1 MPSFDVVSEL
11 DKHEVTNAVENAV
24 KELDRRYDLKGKG
37 SFEFKEKDLTVN
49 LTAEADFQ
57 LEAMIEILKLALV
70 KRKIDVQCLEVK
82 DAYASGKLMKQEAV
96 LKEGID
102 KELAKK
108 IVAHIKD
115 AKLKVQAAIQGEQ
128 VRVTGKSV
136 TTCRKPLRH
145 CGARNSA
152 CRCNSTTSATDTS
165 VVWKYCDGGLC
176 RSCRRLRSLIFDLL
190 IVRLRLKCLGKDRSL
205 VALDSSYTAPTRLL
219 RGFYG
224 ASTGLYRA
232 SIWGFYAAPRFLRQ
246 RCRVQ
251 QK

>member
-57 LEAMIEILKLALV
+57 LEAMIEILKLCLV

-82 DAYASGKLMKQEAV
+82 DAFASGKLMKQEAV

-128 VRVTGKSV
+128 VRVTGKK
-136 TTCRKPLRH
+136 RDDLQEAIAALRAKEFGMPLQFNNFR
-145 CGARNSA
+145 
-152 CRCNSTTSATDTS
+152 D
-165 VVWKYCDGGLC
+165 
-176 RSCRRLRSLIFDLL
+176 
-190 IVRLRLKCLGKDRSL
+190 
-205 VALDSSYTAPTRLL
+205 
-219 RGFYG
+219 
-224 ASTGLYRA
+224 
-232 SIWGFYAAPRFLRQ
+232 
-246 RCRVQ
+246 
-251 QK
+251 

>member
-24 KELDRRYDLKGKG
+24 KELDRRYDIKGKG
-37 SFEFKEKDLTVN
+37 SFEFKDKELTVN
-49 LTAEADFQ
+49 LTDEAEFQ

-82 DAYASGKLMKQEAV
+82 DAYASGKVMKQEAV

-128 VRVTGKSV
+128 VRVTGKK
-136 TTCRKPLRH
+136 RDDLQEAIAALRAKEFGMPLQFNNFR
-145 CGARNSA
+145 
-152 CRCNSTTSATDTS
+152 D
-165 VVWKYCDGGLC
+165 
-176 RSCRRLRSLIFDLL
+176 
-190 IVRLRLKCLGKDRSL
+190 
-205 VALDSSYTAPTRLL
+205 
-219 RGFYG
+219 
-224 ASTGLYRA
+224 
-232 SIWGFYAAPRFLRQ
+232 
-246 RCRVQ
+246 
-251 QK
+251 

>member
-102 KELAKK
+102 KEMAKK
-108 IVAHIKD
+108 IVAHVKD

-128 VRVTGKSV
+128 VRITGKK
-136 TTCRKPLRH
+136 RDDLQEAIAALRAKEFGMPLQFNNFR
-145 CGARNSA
+145 
-152 CRCNSTTSATDTS
+152 D
-165 VVWKYCDGGLC
+165 
-176 RSCRRLRSLIFDLL
+176 
-190 IVRLRLKCLGKDRSL
+190 
-205 VALDSSYTAPTRLL
+205 
-219 RGFYG
+219 
-224 ASTGLYRA
+224 
-232 SIWGFYAAPRFLRQ
+232 
-246 RCRVQ
+246 
-251 QK
+251 

>member
-37 SFEFKEKDLTVN
+37 SFEFKEKELTVN
-49 LTAEADFQ
+49 LTAEAEFQ

-82 DAYASGKLMKQEAV
+82 DAYASGKVMKQEAV

-128 VRVTGKSV
+128 VRVTGKK
-136 TTCRKPLRH
+136 RDDLQEAIAALRAKEFGMPLQFNNFR
-145 CGARNSA
+145 
-152 CRCNSTTSATDTS
+152 D
-165 VVWKYCDGGLC
+165 
-176 RSCRRLRSLIFDLL
+176 
-190 IVRLRLKCLGKDRSL
+190 
-205 VALDSSYTAPTRLL
+205 
-219 RGFYG
+219 
-224 ASTGLYRA
+224 
-232 SIWGFYAAPRFLRQ
+232 
-246 RCRVQ
+246 
-251 QK
+251 

>member
-37 SFEFKEKDLTVN
+37 SFEFKEKELTVN
-49 LTAEADFQ
+49 LTAEAEFQ
-57 LEAMIEILKLALV
+57 LEAMIDILKLALV

-82 DAYASGKLMKQEAV
+82 DAFTSGKVMKQEAT

-128 VRVTGKSV
+128 VRVTGKK
-136 TTCRKPLRH
+136 RDDLQEAIAALRAKEFGMPLQ
-145 CGARNSA
+145 
-152 CRCNSTTSATDTS
+152 CNNFGD
-165 VVWKYCDGGLC
+165 
-176 RSCRRLRSLIFDLL
+176 
-190 IVRLRLKCLGKDRSL
+190 
-205 VALDSSYTAPTRLL
+205 
-219 RGFYG
+219 
-224 ASTGLYRA
+224 
-232 SIWGFYAAPRFLRQ
+232 
-246 RCRVQ
+246 
-251 QK
+251 

>member
-37 SFEFKEKDLTVN
+37 TFEFKEKDLTVN

-108 IVAHIKD
+108 IVAHVKD

-128 VRVTGKSV
+128 VRITGKKRDDLQEAIAALRAK
-136 TTCRKPLRH
+136 TFDMPLQFNNFRDGSPP
-145 CGARNSA
+145 GAPLAVIDVRFSWA
-152 CRCNSTTSATDTS
+152 LQKRLSCQ
-165 VVWKYCDGGLC
+165 GG
-176 RSCRRLRSLIFDLL
+176 SIVLL
-190 IVRLRLKCLGKDRSL
+190 NK
-205 VALDSSYTAPTRLL
+205 
-219 RGFYG
+219 
-224 ASTGLYRA
+224 
-232 SIWGFYAAPRFLRQ
+232 
-246 RCRVQ
+246 
-251 QK
+251 

>member
-49 LTAEADFQ
+49 LTAEAEFQ
-57 LEAMIEILKLALV
+57 LEAMIEILKLALT

-108 IVAHIKD
+108 IVAHIKE

-128 VRVTGKSV
+128 VRVTGKK
-136 TTCRKPLRH
+136 RDDLQEAIAALRAKEFGMPLQFNNFR
-145 CGARNSA
+145 
-152 CRCNSTTSATDTS
+152 D
-165 VVWKYCDGGLC
+165 
-176 RSCRRLRSLIFDLL
+176 
-190 IVRLRLKCLGKDRSL
+190 
-205 VALDSSYTAPTRLL
+205 
-219 RGFYG
+219 
-224 ASTGLYRA
+224 
-232 SIWGFYAAPRFLRQ
+232 
-246 RCRVQ
+246 
-251 QK
+251 